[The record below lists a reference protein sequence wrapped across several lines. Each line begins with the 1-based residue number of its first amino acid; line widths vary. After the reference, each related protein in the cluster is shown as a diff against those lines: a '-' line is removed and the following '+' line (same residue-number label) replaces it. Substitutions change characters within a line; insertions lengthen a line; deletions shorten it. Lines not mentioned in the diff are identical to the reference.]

1 LKFIFQSD
9 FYIEDNYNVTQFR
22 IALHSRKGNSNNS
35 HKLTSS
41 PLHRKSRALRTLKH
55 GAQGLPI
62 LSDNEDL
69 NKELLND
76 ASGDDDIDLIGRD
89 DGHLT
94 TVKTISTSLG
104 QDFVTS
110 LSSNGMFS
118 NCITYQ
124 LLTHYPTFIT

>member
-1 LKFIFQSD
+1 M
-9 FYIEDNYNVTQFR
+9 TQFR
-22 IALHSRKGNSNNS
+22 IALHSRKENSNNS

-76 ASGDDDIDLIGRD
+76 DASGDDDSDPIGRE

-94 TVKTISTSLG
+94 TVKTTSTTLG
-104 QDFVTS
+104 QDFVTPF
-110 LSSNGMFS
+110 SSNGMFS
-118 NCITYQ
+118 NCITYHYLLIIQ
-124 LLTHYPTFIT
+124 LL

>member
-1 LKFIFQSD
+1 M
-9 FYIEDNYNVTQFR
+9 TQFR

-76 ASGDDDIDLIGRD
+76 DASGDDDSDLNGRE

-104 QDFVTS
+104 QDFAVS
-110 LSSNGMFS
+110 PPSNGMFS
-118 NCITYQ
+118 NCITY
-124 LLTHYPTFIT
+124 